1 LRVDPDAPSNQN
13 FVLWFGEDRTIL
25 VRHQTYDYH
34 WMHLRPSEI
43 PQWLYLSSVGSDA
56 PAYYEQLAGWLEAEP
71 SVRFA
76 FQPGTFQIALGSDAL
91 AALYRRADLLVC
103 NREEA
108 GEIGG
113 GDVHDMA
120 ALLQRLHGLG
130 ARTVVI
136 TDGPAGAF
144 ASDGTARYC
153 VPSYPDPA
161 PPIDR
166 TGAGDAFT
174 ATLMAALCKG
184 YSLEQAL
191 AWAPINAMSVVHQ
204 VGSQAGLLSE
214 QLVKQWLD
222 QAPAGYS
229 VSKW

>member
-1 LRVDPDAPSNQN
+1 
-13 FVLWFGEDRTIL
+13 
-25 VRHQTYDYH
+25 
-34 WMHLRPSEI
+34 
-43 PQWLYLSSVGSDA
+43 
-56 PAYYEQLAGWLEAEP
+56 
-71 SVRFA
+71 
-76 FQPGTFQIALGSDAL
+76 
-91 AALYRRADLLVC
+91 
-103 NREEA
+103 
-108 GEIGG
+108 
-113 GDVHDMA
+113 
-120 ALLQRLHGLG
+120 
-130 ARTVVI
+130 VVI

-161 PPIDR
+161 PPIER

-184 YSLEQAL
+184 YSLEQ
-191 AWAPINAMSVVHQ
+191 
-204 VGSQAGLLSE
+204 E